1 MITVKKLYTLK
12 TGTRLRK
19 IVRLME
25 EWEKSLLDNA
35 GGDGEYFSRL
45 LTEMLKD
52 PDLSE
57 SVIEQ
62 IQKIKQ
68 SNAADIST
76 LRRGVNSLRHTLLNQ
91 LDISQADWDF
101 IHPGDISEKGESVRF
116 PGVSIY
122 LDEIRSPFNVG
133 SIFRTAES
141 MGVSEVYL
149 SPGTADPLH
158 PRAKRTSMGCVE
170 KISWRRMSYQ
180 ELADLNRPVFA
191 LELGGTPV
199 ESFKYPESGILILGS
214 EEVGVSPECLGLADG
229 SLGRASI
236 SLFGWKGSLNVSVAF
251 GIIVNRWVQKLSV

>member
-19 IVRLME
+19 VVRLLE
-25 EWEKSLLDNA
+25 EWEKSLLNEVRSE
-35 GGDGEYFSRL
+35 DGYFSGL
-45 LTEMLKD
+45 LTGMTED

-57 SVIEQ
+57 PVREQ
-62 IQKIKQ
+62 VRKLRQ
-68 SNAADIST
+68 SFGSDST
-76 LRRGVNSLRHTLLNQ
+76 ALRRGVNSLRHSLLNQ
-91 LDISQADWDF
+91 LEISQADWDF
-101 IHPGDISEKGESVRF
+101 IHPGDQSGEGERICFS
-116 PGVSIY
+116 GVSVY

-158 PRAKRTSMGCVE
+158 PRAERTSMGCVE
-170 KISWRRMSYQ
+170 KLPWRRMDYQ
-180 ELADLNRPVFA
+180 ELMNLNRPVFA

-199 ESFKYPESGILILGS
+199 ETFQFPEKGILVLGS
-214 EEVGVSPECLGLADG
+214 EEVGVSPECLSLADR

-236 SLFGWKGSLNVSVAF
+236 SLYGWKGSLNVSVAF
-251 GIIVNRWVQKLSV
+251 GVVMNRWVQRLSV